1 LSIFLIG
8 ILVKMFDAKPST
20 LLEYTDMDYVDD
32 LSINH
37 DENERENNETVETT
51 INATEE
57 LGSTADE
64 MSQSSSDV
72 QLNLTDAQNAEETT
86 PAESVSIERETDNS
100 NNPEVFTVLNM
111 LIDEQAVSIF
121 FNMITDSDSSSASP
135 TTQNGLETQTA
146 SSGSTNKAENSKS
159 LGKKSRKGN
168 STKFISCVCP
178 QCGLY
183 KSYLRFSAHLEKCLR
198 GGRNR
203 RCVPINLMEA
213 HLDAISGSEID
224 AAENSGD
231 EEWSVSKKKPKRGKA
246 RDVKKKKDGKSLTK
260 AQKLSAVQ
268 NEEKTESV
276 PSEGVM
282 METVSATVTTDI
294 GSPTSTDACPKKASN
309 QEDMDCKP
317 DKQEE

>member
-1 LSIFLIG
+1 LSIFLVG
-8 ILVKMFDAKPST
+8 ILVKMFDAKPSI
-20 LLEYTDMDYVDD
+20 LLEYIDMDYTDD
-32 LSINH
+32 LSIN
-37 DENERENNETVETT
+37 DGENDAENNETVETT
-51 INATEE
+51 VNATEE

-64 MSQSSSDV
+64 MSQSYSDV
-72 QLNLTDAQNAEETT
+72 QLNLEDAQKTEETT
-86 PAESVSIERETDNS
+86 PAENASAERETDLS

-121 FNMITDSDSSSASP
+121 FNMITDSDSSSATP

-146 SSGSTNKAENSKS
+146 SSGTNKAEDSKS

-168 STKFISCVCP
+168 STKFISCICP

-183 KSYLRFSAHLEKCLR
+183 KSYLRFTAHLEKCLR

-224 AAENSGD
+224 AAEKSGD
-231 EEWSVSKKKPKRGKA
+231 EEWSVSKKKSKRGKA

-260 AQKLSAVQ
+260 AQKVSAVE

-276 PSEGVM
+276 PTEDVV
-282 METVSATVTTDI
+282 METVSTAVTDT
-294 GSPTSTDACPKKASN
+294 GSPPLADN
-309 QEDMDCKP
+309 QEDMDRKP

>member
-8 ILVKMFDAKPST
+8 ILVKMFDAKPSI
-20 LLEYTDMDYVDD
+20 LLEYIDMDYMDD

-37 DENERENNETVETT
+37 GEMDTENNETVETT

-72 QLNLTDAQNAEETT
+72 QLNFEEDAQNAEETT
-86 PAESVSIERETDNS
+86 QDESTSTEREMD
-100 NNPEVFTVLNM
+100 NPEVFTVLNM
-111 LIDEQAVSIF
+111 LIDEQAVTIF

-146 SSGSTNKAENSKS
+146 SSGTNKAEKSKS
-159 LGKKSRKGN
+159 LGKKSRKAN
-168 STKFISCVCP
+168 STKFISCICP

-198 GGRNR
+198 GGRSR

-213 HLDAISGSEID
+213 HLDAISGSEMD
-224 AAENSGD
+224 VAEKSDD
-231 EEWSVSKKKPKRGKA
+231 EEWSLSKKKSKRGKA
-246 RDVKKKKDGKSLTK
+246 RDVKKKKDGKQLTK

-282 METVSATVTTDI
+282 METVSTTVTAADI
-294 GSPTSTDACPKKASN
+294 GSQPSTDECPKKAED

-317 DKQEE
+317 DKKEE